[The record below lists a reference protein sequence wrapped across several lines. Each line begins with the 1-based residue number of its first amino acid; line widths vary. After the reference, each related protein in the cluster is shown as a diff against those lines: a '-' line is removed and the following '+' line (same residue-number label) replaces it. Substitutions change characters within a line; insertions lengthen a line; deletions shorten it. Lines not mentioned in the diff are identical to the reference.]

1 MSALAFSE
9 LALFAA
15 SSQASLC
22 AASVYA
28 DGSFAE
34 TMLYALPPTAS
45 VARASSPKSLTFFII
60 KKSFHI
66 FVTFIVKLMNNKVKR
81 FQLFFVFLEN
91 ITNKKNC
98 QQKPLYFVI

>member
-1 MSALAFSE
+1 MSALDFSE

-22 AASVYA
+22 AASVSA

-45 VARASSPKSLTFFII
+45 VARASSPKSLTFF
-60 KKSFHI
+60 H
-66 FVTFIVKLMNNKVKR
+66 
-81 FQLFFVFLEN
+81 
-91 ITNKKNC
+91 NKKV
-98 QQKPLYFVI
+98 LSYFCYLHCKTNE